1 MGKNHVDR
9 QR

>member
-1 MGKNHVDR
+1 MTVDR